1 VQRSV
6 NENTTMKE
14 LIIAPYEAK
23 HQQEFRRLS
32 MEWLE
37 KFDLLEEADMPM
49 LEHPQ
54 EVILDKGGFIFLA
67 HYDNAIVGT
76 ISMIREGENNFE
88 ILKLGVNSGY
98 QGLGIGR
105 KLMVHCLD
113 LCKQLEGNTIILET
127 NTKLVSAIALY
138 KSLGFNEIP
147 LTDVMF
153 QTADCKM
160 ELDLSCW
167 ISSL

>member
-1 VQRSV
+1 
-6 NENTTMKE
+6 MKE
-14 LIIAPYEAK
+14 LRIAPYEGQY
-23 HQQEFRRLS
+23 QQEYKRLS

-49 LEHPQ
+49 LDHPQ
-54 EVILDKGGFIFLA
+54 QVILDKGGSIFLA
-67 HYDNAIVGT
+67 HYGNAVVGT
-76 ISMIREGENNFE
+76 ISIIREGENNFE
-88 ILKLGVNSGY
+88 ILKLGVNADY

-113 LCKQLEGNTIILET
+113 LCKGLEGDTVILET

-147 LTDVMF
+147 LTDLMF

-167 ISSL
+167 ISSF